1 MLIDYLKN
9 ELNRNCRLEKLVDKA
24 PDEELADGE
33 YVLKNKRVDEFFQAN
48 TLSYRTY
55 FGYLDRKFY
64 MNDPKREAEPFSESW
79 MLEPFRLKVTSN
91 PLKDAAIYYRVEY
104 GKLSHVSAITGVN
117 PQMWGW
123 EQTKRI
129 VKHLKKNPGKKLLI
143 SAFFN
148 TTDFEL
154 SEDMKKQREENPEE
168 FDKQHDY
175 LGKVEETETWRYD
188 KDEEEVV
195 REFVYYGAEEYGYAY
210 TSALKF
216 REL

>member
-9 ELNRNCRLEKLVDKA
+9 ELSNNCRLEKLVDKA

-33 YVLKNKRVDEFFQAN
+33 YALKNERFNDFFQAN

-55 FGYLDRKFY
+55 FGYLNREFY
-64 MNDPKREAEPFSESW
+64 INDPKREAEPFSESW
-79 MLEPFRLKVTSN
+79 MLEPFLLKVTSN
-91 PLKDAAIYYRVEY
+91 PLKDMAIYYRVEY

-148 TTDFEL
+148 TTGFEL
-154 SEDMKKQREENPEE
+154 PEDMKKEREENPEE
-168 FDKQHDY
+168 FDKQYDY
-175 LGKVEETETWRYD
+175 LGKVEETETWTYD
-188 KDEEEVV
+188 KNKNEIV
-195 REFVYYGAEEYGYAY
+195 REFTYYGAEEYGETY
-210 TSALKF
+210 TSELKI
-216 REL
+216 RGL